1 MVEARF
7 EAEGRLWQFLM
18 PGIVHGFAN
27 SLFAV
32 GNHARLLGGGE
43 TQIARERAAILRASQ
58 AAEGTVEVLRFVSG
72 DGVERPAARQVG
84 VLLRHITELLKVP
97 CREHGVRVKVSHTS
111 VDSPAN
117 VDGVTL
123 SRSLLETVR
132 ELVEHLPAG
141 FGGVLDIDIAAQRR
155 EGVTLMLSV
164 AQDRDMLPFP
174 LDLARVIATSRRALG
189 DDVVV
194 FERLSNRQ
202 LTLRVPAV
210 RELGPQGEPAMATA

>member
-58 AAEGTVEVLRFVSG
+58 AAEGTVEVLRFVMG
-72 DGVERPAARQVG
+72 DGVERPAVRQAG

-97 CREHGVRVKVSHTS
+97 CRDHGVRVKVSHTS

-132 ELVEHLPAG
+132 ELVDSLPAG
-141 FGGVLDIDIAAQRR
+141 FGGTLDIDIAAQRR

-174 LDLARVIATSRRALG
+174 LDLARVIAAARRAIG

-194 FERLSNRQ
+194 FERISNRQ
-202 LTLRVPAV
+202 LTIRVPAV
-210 RELGPQGEPAMATA
+210 RELGPREPAMATAH